1 MPIGKYLPWFVVG
14 LLAMSLLRTA
24 GVIPAGLGDAAKEV
38 SRVLT
43 SIAMAALDLG
53 VNVRTVKSI
62 GARVGGVV
70 VLLTV
75 LMVIA
80 AITIVAAMGIGC
92 PGEHNIWYTAACT

>member
-14 LLAMSLLRTA
+14 FLAMSLLRTA
-24 GVIPAGLGDAAKEV
+24 GVIPAGLGDAPKEV

-92 PGEHNIWYTAACT
+92 PGKHNIWYTAACT